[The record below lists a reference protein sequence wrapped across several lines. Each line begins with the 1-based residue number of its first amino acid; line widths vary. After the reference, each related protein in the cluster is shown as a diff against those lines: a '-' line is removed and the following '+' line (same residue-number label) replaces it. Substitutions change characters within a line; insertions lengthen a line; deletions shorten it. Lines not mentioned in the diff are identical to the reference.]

1 MPTLYLFADSNL
13 FLHYKP
19 LHQIEWSQIG
29 GFDDVEVVVCRTVQR
44 EIDALKDGR
53 EGRRTD
59 RARRAASIFLE
70 IAQNG
75 PQERRA
81 ASPHVVLSLYGTS
94 QPKADL
100 GEQLDYSQ
108 NDDRIIGH
116 LAQFR
121 EENPLADARLLTRDS
136 GPVLT
141 ARSLGIPCVVIPD
154 EWRLASEPDDRERN
168 IQELTRQLQELQAQ
182 EPGFH
187 FSCEQQS
194 DERPAHV
201 EIVYEAFQPLT
212 KTERDKLLE
221 RLLDLYPP
229 SVVNRTRISAQD
241 IADYEERDHPAW
253 IAECEKYMK
262 LVNIVVQLER
272 CPELTMTIQNTGSRP
287 ATNVLVDIRA
297 SGNFG
302 LTAPMTELRNYR
314 LIPVMERP
322 KPPAQP
328 EPPRG
333 LSAMINDINR
343 LDRLTHHDLS
353 FSPHFQDQEDFEYT
367 AEPKLETAPSISL
380 KCGLWRHS
388 LEPKDFTV
396 RLVPPHNESRITGQ
410 ITCTV
415 HADNLTKPAT
425 FKLVVTLSP
434 EHSPILDP
442 AIQWFTSP
450 HPNERDE

>member
-29 GFDDVEVVVCRTVQR
+29 GFDVVEVVVCRTVQR

-81 ASPHVVLSLYGTS
+81 ASPRVVLSLYGTS

-141 ARSLGIPCVVIPD
+141 AGSLGIPCVVIPD

-182 EPGFH
+182 EPEFQ

-212 KTERDKLLE
+212 ETETRQ
-221 RLLDLYPP
+221 
-229 SVVNRTRISAQD
+229 VVGAPARSISAIGSKSNPD
-241 IADYEERDHPAW
+241 IGPRYRRLRGTRPSRLDSRMREVHETREHRRAAGALPRVDDDD
-253 IAECEKYMK
+253 
-262 LVNIVVQLER
+262 
-272 CPELTMTIQNTGSRP
+272 PEHRVKTCH
-287 ATNVLVDIRA
+287 
-297 SGNFG
+297 
-302 LTAPMTELRNYR
+302 
-314 LIPVMERP
+314 ERP
-322 KPPAQP
+322 
-328 EPPRG
+328 
-333 LSAMINDINR
+333 
-343 LDRLTHHDLS
+343 
-353 FSPHFQDQEDFEYT
+353 
-367 AEPKLETAPSISL
+367 
-380 KCGLWRHS
+380 C
-388 LEPKDFTV
+388 
-396 RLVPPHNESRITGQ
+396 
-410 ITCTV
+410 
-415 HADNLTKPAT
+415 
-425 FKLVVTLSP
+425 
-434 EHSPILDP
+434 
-442 AIQWFTSP
+442 
-450 HPNERDE
+450 